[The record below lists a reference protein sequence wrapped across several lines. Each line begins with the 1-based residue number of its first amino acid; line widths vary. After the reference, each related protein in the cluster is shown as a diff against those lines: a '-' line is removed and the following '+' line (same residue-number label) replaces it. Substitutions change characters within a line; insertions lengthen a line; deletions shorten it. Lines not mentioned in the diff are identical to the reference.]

1 MPEHR
6 PHPIVE
12 LTLARFREFTREPEA
27 MFWTFVFPVLMACAL
42 GLAFRSQAPKP
53 VPIGVAAG
61 ERRDRVVA
69 TLRTSAELDLRD
81 LPATDLDR
89 SLRSGALHLIVVPG
103 DPVTLRFDPTRPESR
118 LARLAVASALSRAPG
133 APEASRG
140 HDTSAPSPA
149 LRDDVVSA
157 RGSRYID
164 WLVPGLL
171 GLNIMSTGLWG
182 IGFSIVQAR
191 TRKLLKRL
199 IATPMRRSHYL
210 LAHLLSRLA
219 FLVLEVTTL
228 VVFSLLVFRI
238 PFEGSVWLFAGL
250 CVMGALS
257 FGGIGL
263 LVASRAK
270 TVEAVSGLMN
280 IVMLPMWLLS
290 GVFFS
295 ADNFPA
301 AMQPLIRA
309 LPLTALNDALRAT
322 MIDGA
327 GLAGVAGRIGVLA
340 AWGVTCFLV
349 ALRIFRWR

>member
-1 MPEHR
+1 MPDTR
-6 PHPIVE
+6 VPHPIVE
-12 LTLARFREFTREPEA
+12 LTLARFREFLREPEA
-27 MFWTFVFPVLMACAL
+27 MFWTFAFPVLMTCAL

-53 VPIGVAAG
+53 VPIGVAEG
-61 ERRDRVVA
+61 EGRAALVER
-69 TLRTSAELDLRD
+69 LRASADLEVRD
-81 LPATDLDR
+81 LAGDALER
-89 SLRSGALHLIVVPG
+89 ALRSGGLHLVVVPG
-103 DPVTLRFDPTRPESR
+103 TPATLRFDPTRPESR
-118 LARLAVASALSRAPG
+118 LARLAVLTVLSPPAADAP
-133 APEASRG
+133 P
-140 HDTSAPSPA
+140 T
-149 LRDDVVSA
+149 RDDRVSA
-157 RGSRYID
+157 RGARYID

-199 IATPMRRSHYL
+199 VATPMRRSHYL
-210 LAHLLSRLA
+210 LGHVLSRLA
-219 FLVLEVTTL
+219 FLVLEVATL
-228 VVFSLLVFRI
+228 ITFALLVFGV
-238 PFEGSVWLFAGL
+238 PFEGSVWQFIAL
-250 CVMGALS
+250 CVLGAAA

-263 LVASRAK
+263 LIASRAR

-295 ADNFPA
+295 ADNFPRV
-301 AMQPLIRA
+301 MQPAIRA

-327 GLAGVAGRIGVLA
+327 GLAAVAGQMAVLA
-340 AWGVTCFLV
+340 TWGLACFVV